1 MPELPEVET
10 IRRRIAS
17 GVVGR
22 TVASVECHDSRLQ
35 SRQAIGPQ
43 IEGQSVLEVGRR
55 GKYLL
60 FFLTGDVVLVSHM
73 RMTGNWALEVGGDDR
88 YVRVRIDFTDGSCLS
103 YVDIRR
109 FGTLE
114 VFLNRDAEAF
124 LGSRLGPE
132 PLGKTFTSDFLNTAL
147 QRRTAAIKSVLLD
160 QKVVAGMGNI
170 YADEVLFR
178 SRLHPSTP
186 AYAVR
191 RDEVH
196 ALKLAIRET
205 LKCSIS
211 EQAKA
216 DFSSIGIPGMYG
228 EGRRKLA
235 VYGRMGQP
243 CIVCGTMISKDQI
256 AGRGTCFC
264 RKCQAV
270 GRTRGRRVRDK

>member
-1 MPELPEVET
+1 
-10 IRRRIAS
+10 
-17 GVVGR
+17 
-22 TVASVECHDSRLQ
+22 
-35 SRQAIGPQ
+35 
-43 IEGQSVLEVGRR
+43 
-55 GKYLL
+55 
-60 FFLTGDVVLVSHM
+60 M
-73 RMTGNWALEVGGDDR
+73 RMTGNWTLEVGGDDR
-88 YVRVRIDFTDGSCLS
+88 YVRVRVDLSDGSCLS

-132 PLGKTFTSDFLNTAL
+132 PLGKTFTSDFLSAAL
-147 QRRTAAIKSVLLD
+147 QKRTAAIKSVLLD

-191 RDEVH
+191 HDEVR
-196 ALKLAIRET
+196 ALEMAIRKT
-205 LKCSIS
+205 LKCSILQ
-211 EQAKA
+211 QAKA
-216 DFSSIGIPGMYG
+216 DFASIGMPGKYG

-243 CIVCGTMISKDQI
+243 CIVCGTTISKDQI

-270 GRTRGRRVRDK
+270 GRSRGRRRQAK